1 MTYYIMKYITN
12 NENEFENLVAL
23 HLNAFDKRVGQKSN
37 LLDDV
42 VVNIKDIIGYQTWYV
57 YYPL

>member
-1 MTYYIMKYITN
+1 MKYITN

-23 HLNAFDKRVGQKSN
+23 HLNAFDKWVGQKSN

-42 VVNIKDIIGYQTWYV
+42 VVNIKDIIGYQT
-57 YYPL
+57 